1 MVKQIGYSDLPR
13 IVKEHPFGL
22 FVAILLLALLLIYG
36 GVFGCLFKILIR
48 LPFNLQ
54 TPDRI
59 LEGDICNP
67 DKMFRVKLGEWIINL
82 FKNEFI
88 VYTVIIIGLFI
99 FFYYKARKNH

>member
-1 MVKQIGYSDLPR
+1 MTKQISYGDLPR
-13 IVKEHPFGL
+13 IMREHPLGL

-48 LPFNLQ
+48 FPFNLQ

-59 LEGDICNP
+59 LAGDICNP

-82 FKNEFI
+82 FMYEWF
-88 VYTVIIIGLFI
+88 VYTVLIIGVII
-99 FFYYKARKNH
+99 FVYFRINRK

>member
-1 MVKQIGYSDLPR
+1 MVKQLGYSDLPR
-13 IVKEHPFGL
+13 IMREHPLGL

-82 FKNEFI
+82 FKHEWV
-88 VYTVIIIGLFI
+88 VYVVIIIGLLI
-99 FFYYKARKNH
+99 YFYHRTIKE